1 MDMLQLFQFI
11 EDNNLTPNQLY
22 LLWCIKNKNL
32 AKNINPQLELRGLI
46 AEGYIESSKITSKG
60 DLLLESLTKNENSTS
75 NSLDH
80 VDVFLNIFPKGKLP
94 SGKPARV
101 NKRNIEEAFRW
112 FFKNYKYDWKT
123 IIAATVYYVDS
134 FEKDNFKFMRN
145 SQYFIRKQ
153 NSDKSWDSEL
163 ANCCDIVLNGDD
175 QDDSPHF
182 SERVV

>member
-1 MDMLQLFQFI
+1 MNLLELFEKI
-11 EDNNLTPNQLY
+11 EENSITPNQYY
-22 LLWCIKNKNL
+22 LLWSIKNKR
-32 AKNINPQLELRGLI
+32 KPKGINGDLELRGLI
-46 AEGYIESSKITSKG
+46 ADGFVKDGK
-60 DLLLESLTKNENSTS
+60 LTEIA
-75 NSLDH
+75 
-80 VDVFLNIFPKGKLP
+80 NILVTDQIAPTGTVIDDIDKYLSVFPKGKLP

-101 NKRNIEEAFRW
+101 NRRNIEEAFKW
-112 FFKNYKYDWKT
+112 FFKNYKYEWST

-163 ANCCDIVLNGDD
+163 ATCCDIILNGDD
-175 QDDSPHF
+175 QDDAPHF

>member
-60 DLLLESLTKNENSTS
+60 DLILESLTKNENSTS

-134 FEKDNFKFMRN
+134 FEEDNFKFMRN

-153 NSDKSWDSEL
+153 NSDKSLDYEL
-163 ANCCDIVLNGDD
+163 AKCCDIVLSGDD
-175 QDDSPHF
+175 QDNSPHF
-182 SERVV
+182 SEKVV

>member
-1 MDMLQLFQFI
+1 MNLLELFEKI
-11 EDNNLTPNQLY
+11 EDNSLTPNQYY
-22 LLWCIKNKNL
+22 LLWSIKNKR
-32 AKNINPQLELRGLI
+32 KPKGINGDLELRGLI
-46 AEGYIESSKITSKG
+46 ADGFIKDGKLTEIANMLIT
-60 DLLLESLTKNENSTS
+60 DQITTTNVV
-75 NSLDH
+75 
-80 VDVFLNIFPKGKLP
+80 VDDIDKYLSIFPKGKLP

-101 NKRNIEEAFRW
+101 NKRNIEEAFKW
-112 FFKNYKYDWKT
+112 FFKNYKYEWST
-123 IIAATVYYVDS
+123 VIAATVYYVDS

-163 ANCCDIVLNGDD
+163 ANCCDIVLSGDD